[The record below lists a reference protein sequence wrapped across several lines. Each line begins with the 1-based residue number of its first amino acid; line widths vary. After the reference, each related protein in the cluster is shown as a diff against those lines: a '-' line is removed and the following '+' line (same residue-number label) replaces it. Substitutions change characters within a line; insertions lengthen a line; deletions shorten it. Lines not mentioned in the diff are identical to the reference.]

1 MRVLI
6 CTSFSLTKSSAGL
19 NKMNNLIKGLKMQGL
34 EPYICGFSEEIHYSH
49 GKNYLIKDNKI
60 IFKYTERKFRHSKSL
75 SINVNSVCFYKE
87 HLATILKNLSID
99 LVIIYS
105 TFSTLLEPIIKIAKK
120 NKVKVTAYVGELFA
134 FSIKY
139 LLNGV
144 LYMQYR
150 AYLFSFKL
158 LDGLICA
165 SPSWEYYSK
174 KIKKRSVLL
183 PTFIQ
188 EQELNQRKNFDN
200 KRSFRIVVMSN
211 LSKRELP
218 LILLKSISKLED
230 LKEDIE
236 LYIIGQK
243 PKYSLFSPRKSLL
256 RFSLSKIKNLHF
268 TGYLGNE
275 ERDDLLESSDC
286 FVLLRSPSLETKFL
300 FPVRVGEY
308 LAKRKPLILTD
319 VNPFNLFFNHKKE
332 VYFISKLNDP
342 NELYR
347 SILDIKYDRDLS
359 KRISIC
365 GFEYAKKYFSIDY
378 LGSNVATF
386 LKGIYL
392 IK

>member
-19 NKMNNLIKGLKMQGL
+19 NKMNNLIQGLKLHGI
-34 EPYICGFSEEIHYSH
+34 EAYICGFSEETQDFH
-49 GKNYLIKDNKI
+49 GKNYFIRDNKI

-75 SINVNSVCFYKE
+75 SINVNSVYFYKKY
-87 HLATILKNLSID
+87 LATILKDLSID

-105 TFSTLLEPIIKIAKK
+105 TFSTLLEPLIKIAKK

-158 LDGLICA
+158 LDGLVCA
-165 SPSWEYYSK
+165 SPQWECYSK

-183 PTFIQ
+183 PTFLQ

-200 KRSFRIVVMSN
+200 KKSFRIVVMSN

-218 LILLKSISKLED
+218 LILLKAISKLED
-230 LKEDIE
+230 KKEDIK

-243 PKYSLFSPRKSLL
+243 PKYSLFSPRDSLL
-256 RFSLSKIKNLHF
+256 RFSLSRIKNLHF

-275 ERDDLLESSDC
+275 ERDNLLASSDC
-286 FVLLRSPSLETKFL
+286 FVLLRSPTLETKFL

-319 VNPFNLFFNHKKE
+319 VNPFNLFFNHKEE
-332 VYFISKLNDP
+332 VYFISKSNDP

-347 SILDIKYDRDLS
+347 GILDIKYDQDLS
-359 KRISIC
+359 RRISTS

-378 LGSNVATF
+378 LSLNVATF
-386 LKGIYL
+386 LKGI

>member
-1 MRVLI
+1 
-6 CTSFSLTKSSAGL
+6 
-19 NKMNNLIKGLKMQGL
+19 MNNLIKGLKMQGL
-34 EPYICGFSEEIHYSH
+34 EPYICGFSEEIHDFH

-60 IFKYTERKFRHSKSL
+60 IFKYIERKFRHSKSL

-87 HLATILKNLSID
+87 NLATILKDLSID

-105 TFSTLLEPIIKIAKK
+105 TFSTLLEPLTKIVKK

-165 SPSWEYYSK
+165 SPQWEYYSK

-188 EQELNQRKNFDN
+188 DQELNQRKNFDY
-200 KRSFRIVVMSN
+200 KKSFRIVVMSN

-268 TGYLGNE
+268 TGYLENE
-275 ERDDLLESSDC
+275 KRDNLLESSDC

-342 NELYR
+342 NELYK

-359 KRISIC
+359 KKISNS

-386 LKGIYL
+386 LKVIY
-392 IK
+392 